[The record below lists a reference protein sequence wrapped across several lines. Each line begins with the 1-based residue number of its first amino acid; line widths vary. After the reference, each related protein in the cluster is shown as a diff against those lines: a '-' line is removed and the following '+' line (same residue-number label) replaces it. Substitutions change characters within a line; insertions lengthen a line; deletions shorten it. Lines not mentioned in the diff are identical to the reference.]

1 MNINLENRW
10 ELNSFTQIKIFQGK
24 CLENRVWSTKESQ
37 HLGAERRKRKP
48 QDILRITSLKI
59 GNNPGK
65 SGAVEENIGR
75 RYF

>member
-1 MNINLENRW
+1 MG
-10 ELNSFTQIKIFQGK
+10 IKLIYTDEIFQGK
-24 CLENRVWSTKESQ
+24 CLENRIWSTKESQ

-75 RYF
+75 RYFLNAAISKI